1 MLRDD
6 LDPPLFSTKR
16 VRGCHASGH
25 RVGYARDTDRSRIEP
40 VQIPSR
46 HCGLNIG
53 EIERDCVGS
62 TLPWRA
68 GPIGARRG
76 ACTGWGRTWPT
87 EQSSRWTG
95 SP

>member
-16 VRGCHASGH
+16 VRGCHASDH
-25 RVGYARDTDRSRIEP
+25 RVEYARDTDRSRIEP

-62 TLPWRA
+62 TLPWRKSLR
-68 GPIGARRG
+68 ARAMLRQHLP
-76 ACTGWGRTWPT
+76 CR
-87 EQSSRWTG
+87 RH
-95 SP
+95 